1 MRTGTPCRVR
11 DGVGF
16 LEPTAKDREPLQVR
30 GVHTPGLAKEFTLS
44 SSKGFTLSRSKGSLK
59 RMRGTHLRAQVHEE
73 TSTRH
78 SGGGFFIL
86 RIPAAIPIHI
96 FVQL

>member
-1 MRTGTPCRVR
+1 MTTGTPCRVR

-30 GVHTPGLAKEFTLS
+30 GVDALS
-44 SSKGFTLSRSKGSLK
+44 LSKGRSKGSLK
-59 RMRGTHLRAQVHEE
+59 RMRGTHLRWQVHEE

-78 SGGGFFIL
+78 PGGGFL
-86 RIPAAIPIHI
+86 LSPLSRRHPRLHLPSG
-96 FVQL
+96 VVG

>member
-1 MRTGTPCRVR
+1 MTTGTPCRVR

-30 GVHTPGLAKEFTLS
+30 GVHTLGLAK
-44 SSKGFTLSRSKGSLK
+44 GYTLSRSQGSLK

-73 TSTRH
+73 TSARH
-78 SGGGFFIL
+78 PGGGFYFL
-86 RIPAAIPIHI
+86 RFPAAIPVCISP
-96 FVQL
+96 QA

>member
-1 MRTGTPCRVR
+1 MTTGTPCRVR

-30 GVHTPGLAKEFTLS
+30 GVHTLGLAKGYTLS
-44 SSKGFTLSRSKGSLK
+44 LSKGSLK

-78 SGGGFFIL
+78 RGGGFFFL
-86 RIPAAIPIHI
+86 RFPAAIPVCISP
-96 FVQL
+96 QA

>member
-1 MRTGTPCRVR
+1 MTTGTPCRVR

-30 GVHTPGLAKEFTLS
+30 GVHTLGLAK
-44 SSKGFTLSRSKGSLK
+44 GYTLSRSKGSLK

-78 SGGGFFIL
+78 PGGGLLLSPLSRRHPRLHLPSGVIS
-86 RIPAAIPIHI
+86 
-96 FVQL
+96 

>member
-1 MRTGTPCRVR
+1 MTTGTPCRVR

-30 GVHTPGLAKEFTLS
+30 GVHALS
-44 SSKGFTLSRSKGSLK
+44 LSKGRSKGSLK

-78 SGGGFFIL
+78 PGGGFLLSPLSRRHPRLHLPSSVIS
-86 RIPAAIPIHI
+86 
-96 FVQL
+96 

>member
-1 MRTGTPCRVR
+1 MTIGTPCRVR

-16 LEPTAKDREPLQVR
+16 LEPTAKDREPLQSR
-30 GVHTPGLAKEFTLS
+30 GVHTLCL
-44 SSKGFTLSRSKGSLK
+44 SKGSLK

-78 SGGGFFIL
+78 SGGGFFFL
-86 RIPAAIPIHI
+86 RIPAAIPIRI
-96 FVQL
+96 SAQP

>member
-1 MRTGTPCRVR
+1 MTTGTPCRVR

-30 GVHTPGLAKEFTLS
+30 GVHTLS
-44 SSKGFTLSRSKGSLK
+44 LSKGRPKGSLK
-59 RMRGTHLRAQVHEE
+59 RMRGTHLRGQVHEE

-78 SGGGFFIL
+78 RGGGFFIL
-86 RIPAAIPIHI
+86 RFLAAIPVRIPP
-96 FVQL
+96 QA

>member
-1 MRTGTPCRVR
+1 MTTGTPCRVR

-30 GVHTPGLAKEFTLS
+30 GVHALS
-44 SSKGFTLSRSKGSLK
+44 LSKGRSKGSLK

-78 SGGGFFIL
+78 LGGGFL
-86 RIPAAIPIHI
+86 LSPLSRRHPRLHLPSG
-96 FVQL
+96 VVG